1 MAYVRICDACK
12 RPIFNDNYI
21 SVLVETP
28 QDRCAV
34 AFHDATK
41 YDICPRCYSKIKNCL
56 NQSSEDLE
64 WEFVRR

>member
-41 YDICPRCYSKIKNCL
+41 YDIYPRCYSNIQNSL
-56 NQSSEDLE
+56 NQS
-64 WEFVRR
+64 